1 MLAALAIGVS
11 AAALAHPGQ
20 AGGGMGMQGKAG
32 MQHGMHGA
40 GQQLMTPEERSALVE
55 KMRNATTPEER
66 RKLAEATRA
75 EMQKRA
81 REKGIT
87 PDMRGMGPGMM
98 MQGMQHNGPMAGMH
112 SGDAA
117 FQADMQL
124 VHEMLQG
131 HDKIKRTVE
140 NLPDGIRTVTESDDP
155 NVATALKAHVASMEQ
170 RLKDGRIFNLFSPT
184 LPVLF
189 DHKDKI
195 RTEVRMT
202 EKGAVVT
209 QTSADAKVVAALQ
222 AHASEVDE
230 LARDGMAAMMR
241 GMRSRMMGAAR

>member
-1 MLAALAIGVS
+1 MKRSRKAAGVLAALALGVS
-11 AAALAHPGQ
+11 AAALAQGQ
-20 AGGGMGMQGKAG
+20 TGGGMGMPGKAG

-40 GQQLMTPEERSALVE
+40 GQQLMTPEERSALME
-55 KMRNATTPEER
+55 KMRDAP
-66 RKLAEATRA
+66 
-75 EMQKRA
+75 
-81 REKGIT
+81 T
-87 PDMRGMGPGMM
+87 PDTRGMGAGMM

-189 DHKDKI
+189 DNKDKI

-222 AHASEVDE
+222 AHAGEVDE

-241 GMRSRMMGAAR
+241 GMRARMMGASR